1 MFRALKDRFASRR
14 PGRRE
19 DALNQCED
27 LGRLHRLRMHARD
40 RGERQRADARYRTL
54 LVGGDASLSL
64 ATRQRAVQTCTDA
77 AVLAYVARSAREE
90 VLRRAAVERIDS
102 ERVLMEVALNDPI
115 TRMRRYAV
123 GRMTDQ
129 SLLRSVARQAR
140 AKDQRIA
147 RDAVRRG
154 SEIAQ

>member
-1 MFRALKDRFASRR
+1 MFRALRDRFASQP
-14 PGRRE
+14 PGRQE
-19 DALNQCED
+19 DAPSQCED
-27 LGRLHRLRMHARD
+27 LGRLQRLRMHARD
-40 RGERQRADARYRTL
+40 RDERERADARYRAL

-64 ATRQRAVQTCTDA
+64 ETRQRAVEACPDA

-102 ERVLMEVALNDPI
+102 DRVLMEVALNDPI

-123 GRMTDQ
+123 ARMTDQ
-129 SLLRSVARQAR
+129 ALLRSVAQQAR

-154 SEIAQ
+154 AEIAQ